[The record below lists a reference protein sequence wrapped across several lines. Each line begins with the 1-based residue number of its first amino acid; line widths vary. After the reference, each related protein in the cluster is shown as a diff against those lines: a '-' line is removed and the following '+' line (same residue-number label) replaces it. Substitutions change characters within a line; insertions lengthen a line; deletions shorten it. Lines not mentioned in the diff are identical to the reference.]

1 MSECELFWVG
11 GTLFWVGGGEWGCMV
26 HYFGWVG
33 VRGKIFWLSGGEWGW
48 VHCLIIPHS
57 DLRNTI

>member
-1 MSECELFWVG
+1 MG
-11 GTLFWVGGGEWGCMV
+11 GTLFWAGGGEWGCMV

-33 VRGKIFWLSGGEWGW
+33 VRRKIFWLSGGEWGW